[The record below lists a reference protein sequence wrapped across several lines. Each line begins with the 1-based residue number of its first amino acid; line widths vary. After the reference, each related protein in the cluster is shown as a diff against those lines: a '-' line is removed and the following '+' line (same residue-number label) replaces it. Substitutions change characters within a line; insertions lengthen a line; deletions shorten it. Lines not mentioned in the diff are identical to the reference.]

1 MDIVKRSCIDS
12 HPCLFSGCANPSD
25 VCQVRMC
32 ICIPC
37 ECFHRFHYCMLLFFF
52 FLYLTLSKELLSFFF
67 IFFFI
72 FFFK

>member
-37 ECFHRFHYCMLLFFF
+37 ECFHRFHYCMLLFFLF
-52 FLYLTLSKELLSFFF
+52 VFNVEQGASFFF
-67 IFFFI
+67 FFDL
-72 FFFK
+72 FF